1 VRAGSETGRS
11 LYERTLDQGQSV
23 HFSGTR
29 LLIRLR
35 ATSNLDAMMNTK
47 RVQLRG
53 SIANV
58 VVTPTRLASAR

>member
-1 VRAGSETGRS
+1 
-11 LYERTLDQGQSV
+11 
-23 HFSGTR
+23 
-29 LLIRLR
+29 LIRLR
-35 ATSNLDAMMNTK
+35 ATSNLDAMLNTK